1 MATKLQKSMLQPIAV
16 IYKFVTA
23 VRPGLG
29 GAMRVASSCPS
40 RATAARERLP
50 ARAQSPNA
58 RLPTT
63 HLTSP
68 RRPQSRPPR
77 RASAQKTKV
86 QIWLFE
92 QTSTRLE
99 GKVLVSFYRGTVIGN
114 RREGHAP
121 APPASRAV
129 EATADRRAALPL

>member
-29 GAMRVASSCPS
+29 GAMRVALSCPS

-58 RLPTT
+58 RLPP
-63 HLTSP
+63 LTSP
-68 RRPQSRPPR
+68 HLVAPNPALPVARLRRRPRCRSGCLSRR
-77 RASAQKTKV
+77 R
-86 QIWLFE
+86 
-92 QTSTRLE
+92 
-99 GKVLVSFYRGTVIGN
+99 RGW
-114 RREGHAP
+114 
-121 APPASRAV
+121 RA
-129 EATADRRAALPL
+129 RCW

>member
-29 GAMRVASSCPS
+29 GAMCDASSCPS

-58 RLPTT
+58 RPSHPSP
-63 HLTSP
+63 HLTSSP
-68 RRPQSRPPR
+68 LTPSSPSRVC
-77 RASAQKTKV
+77 AEDQGAD
-86 QIWLFE
+86 L
-92 QTSTRLE
+92 
-99 GKVLVSFYRGTVIGN
+99 
-114 RREGHAP
+114 
-121 APPASRAV
+121 AV
-129 EATADRRAALPL
+129 